1 MNNILKYYNTTTHK
15 TISKIVSDG
24 LKSKGLKPVKISPF
38 DMMNNKEYEDIY
50 ILECMK
56 YNFNILE
63 HTIKFKIGDI
73 VRITENY
80 NTFEKKRSILTKDL
94 FKNIGINGNIYIL
107 ENTKNKDDI
116 RYKTRFEMKK
126 IKMN

>member
-24 LKSKGLKPVKISPF
+24 LKSRGQKPVEISPF

-56 YNFNILE
+56 YNFNINE
-63 HTIKFKIGDI
+63 HIISFKVGDI

-80 NTFEKKRSILTKDL
+80 NTFEKKRSILSKDL
-94 FKNIGINGNIYIL
+94 FKIIGINGNIYIL
-107 ENTKNKDDI
+107 ENTKNKDDK
-116 RYKTRFEMKK
+116 RFKTMFE
-126 IKMN
+126 IKRS